1 MLFGDP
7 SHKEKIVTPELISCD
22 DHMDLG
28 QLPAD
33 LWTTRLPPELRD
45 RAPHIEERDGQ
56 AVWVCDGKM
65 WGSWGGK
72 SLSKEQLARPKPL
85 YNAFDRGGVIDQSA
99 RRPAVAELRLEDM
112 DRDGVQTQV
121 IFGPIFQISTD
132 DPVLRVAC
140 YRVYNDWLMEF
151 CAAAPDRL
159 IGVPMLPETPD
170 GATEEL
176 LRLAAKGGVR
186 QVTLMIAQI
195 KPKLDDPA
203 WENLWTALEESGII
217 LSWHITV
224 FLPVPGSRAAGKA
237 ASVFENTKGF
247 LNNFL
252 EPFVDLF
259 AWGILERHPKLK
271 MVMAEAGTGW
281 LPWLVQELDYRHWR
295 LWEAK
300 DFWADKG
307 GLALET
313 KPSELF
319 KRQIYATFQEDH
331 AAMSLIPFFGEGH
344 LLWASDYPHPD
355 SVWPNSKAAIER
367 QMQDLSPEMRRK
379 LTHDNAAKLYGLL

>member
-1 MLFGDP
+1 MKND
-7 SHKEKIVTPELISCD
+7 LISCD

-33 LWTTRLPPELRD
+33 LWTTRLPASLRD

-56 AVWVCDGKM
+56 AVWICDGKV
-65 WGSWGGK
+65 WGTWGGK
-72 SLSKEQLARPKPL
+72 PPATGNQRPVKPL
-85 YNAFDRGGVIDQSA
+85 YNSFDRAGIYDQSA
-99 RRPAVAELRLEDM
+99 RRPAVAELRLADM
-112 DRDGVQTQV
+112 DRDGVRAQV

-151 CAAAPDRL
+151 CKAAPDRL
-159 IGVPMLPETPD
+159 LGVPMLPETPD
-170 GATEEL
+170 GAADEL
-176 LRLAAKGGVR
+176 LRLAAQYPPSGGGVR
-186 QVTLMIAQI
+186 QVTLMIANI
-195 KPKLDDPA
+195 APKLDDPA
-203 WENLWTALEESGII
+203 WERLWTILEETGII

-224 FLPVPGSRAAGKA
+224 FLPDPRSRAAGKA

-259 AWGILERHPKLK
+259 AWGILERHPRLKL
-271 MVMAEAGTGW
+271 VMAEAGTGW

-300 DFWADKG
+300 EFWADKG
-307 GLALET
+307 GAALET

-319 KRQIYATFQEDH
+319 KRQIWATFQEDY
-331 AAMSLIPFFGEGH
+331 AAMALIPFFGDRH

-355 SVWPNSKAAIER
+355 GVWPNSHIAIER
-367 QMQDLSPEMRRK
+367 QMKDLSPEMRRE
-379 LTHDNAAKLYGLL
+379 LTHDNAARLYGLT